1 MGRPLGKKDKQNLQ
15 NQKIVSPAL
24 NPKLTLLKLIKM
36 AKKFYI
42 TTPIYYVNDKPH
54 IGHTCTTV
62 AVDIVARYQKLLG
75 KKVFFL
81 TGTDEHGAKVAEA
94 AEKANLSPKRFCDKI
109 SLIFKNIWPR
119 LNIQYDY
126 FVRTTN
132 PKHEK
137 IVQEVIEKIY
147 KKGDIYKAKYEG
159 LYCVGCE
166 KFITESELADGK
178 CPLHPNKKIQKQSEE
193 NYFFKLSKYVPQ
205 LIKSIENKNDKNHY
219 QISPPEKRKEI
230 LSKLKTG
237 INDLSISRANVP
249 WGITIP
255 WDKTQTIYVWIDALL
270 NYYSALK
277 ITDKEK
283 LWPADTHFVA
293 KDIFWFHTV
302 IWEAMLLSA
311 GLPLP
316 REVFVHSFYTIDGQ
330 KMSKS
335 LGNVITPEALLKKF
349 GVDGT
354 RYLIASSFPYTNDRD
369 VGWQKFTEKY
379 NTDLANGLGNLVSRV
394 AKLCQN
400 SDFSFKSTK
409 VSLCKRYQKY
419 MEKYQFELALDRVW
433 QFISQADRK
442 INQEK
447 IWEQKDE
454 KLRQSLQ
461 SLANQVRRI
470 AYHLRPFLP
479 ETTEKIEKQFQ
490 GPKIKAEK
498 PLFPRIK

>member
-166 KFITESELADGK
+166 KFITESELVDGK

-219 QISPPEKRKEI
+219 QISPPEK
-230 LSKLKTG
+230 
-237 INDLSISRANVP
+237 
-249 WGITIP
+249 
-255 WDKTQTIYVWIDALL
+255 
-270 NYYSALK
+270 
-277 ITDKEK
+277 
-283 LWPADTHFVA
+283 
-293 KDIFWFHTV
+293 
-302 IWEAMLLSA
+302 
-311 GLPLP
+311 
-316 REVFVHSFYTIDGQ
+316 
-330 KMSKS
+330 
-335 LGNVITPEALLKKF
+335 
-349 GVDGT
+349 
-354 RYLIASSFPYTNDRD
+354 
-369 VGWQKFTEKY
+369 
-379 NTDLANGLGNLVSRV
+379 
-394 AKLCQN
+394 
-400 SDFSFKSTK
+400 
-409 VSLCKRYQKY
+409 
-419 MEKYQFELALDRVW
+419 
-433 QFISQADRK
+433 
-442 INQEK
+442 
-447 IWEQKDE
+447 
-454 KLRQSLQ
+454 
-461 SLANQVRRI
+461 
-470 AYHLRPFLP
+470 
-479 ETTEKIEKQFQ
+479 
-490 GPKIKAEK
+490 
-498 PLFPRIK
+498 